1 MKTLCLAIIPILII
15 SIFVTMYIPNVFADH
30 FSGVTEP
37 IFYST
42 NGTAL
47 LALKVHEKV
56 NITFT
61 AKVND
66 TNFDGHVFYNIIEGN
81 NAITESENFSGM
93 ESPKTFSFSYTP
105 DKAGI
110 FEILNGMASNSSN
123 FHEMRSHSFIV
134 LENFSKA
141 MNFNGQCKQSEYNSV
156 AKPDFSINACV
167 KLNTYFTL
175 KQRGWH

>member
-1 MKTLCLAIIPILII
+1 MKTLYLSIIAILII
-15 SIFVTMYIPNVFADH
+15 GISTGLMPDVFADH
-30 FSGVTEP
+30 FPGVTES

-42 NGTAL
+42 NGTQL

-61 AKVND
+61 AKIND

-81 NAITESENFSGM
+81 NQITESENFTGK
-93 ESPKTFSFSYTP
+93 ESPKNFTFSYIP
-105 DKAGI
+105 DKTGI
-110 FEILNGMASNSSN
+110 FEISDGMASNSSN
-123 FHEMRSHSFIV
+123 FHSVRSHSFIV

-141 MNFNGQCKQSEYNSV
+141 MKFNGQCRQPEYNPV
-156 AKPDFSINACV
+156 AKPDFSTNACV
-167 KLNTYFTL
+167 KLDAYFIL